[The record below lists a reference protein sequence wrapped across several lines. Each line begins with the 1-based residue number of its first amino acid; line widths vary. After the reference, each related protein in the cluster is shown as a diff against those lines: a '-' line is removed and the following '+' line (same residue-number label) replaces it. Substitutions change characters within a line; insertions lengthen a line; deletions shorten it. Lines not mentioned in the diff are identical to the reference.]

1 MQQIER
7 RGLAD
12 RVRLT
17 GFVPDVAA
25 ELAGASV
32 FAMSSRREGLPMAM
46 LEAMASGLAIVSFD
60 CPTGPRELVE
70 DGTDGLL
77 VPENDVPA
85 LSAALARVMADEQ
98 LRGRLGTAA
107 RVKAAAY
114 STDQLA
120 CAGAELLQAA
130 ERARATRVVPRP
142 GRYYPMS
149 WRPLPRR
156 LRRARRRSAR
166 GAAGAGAGHETRER
180 VVPAMTWKSVGQCD
194 PGSRHRLP
202 ADAGC
207 AQRCGRR
214 QG

>member
-60 CPTGPRELVE
+60 CPTGPRELVD

-77 VPENDVPA
+77 VPENDVAA

-120 CAGAELLQAA
+120 ERWSRLLQAA

-142 GRYYPMS
+142 RRYYPMS

-156 LRRARRRSAR
+156 LRRARRRVRVALR
-166 GAAGAGAGHETRER
+166 APAQGTRRER
-180 VVPAMTWKSVGQCD
+180 GRPAMTWKTSVNAD

-214 QG
+214 QD